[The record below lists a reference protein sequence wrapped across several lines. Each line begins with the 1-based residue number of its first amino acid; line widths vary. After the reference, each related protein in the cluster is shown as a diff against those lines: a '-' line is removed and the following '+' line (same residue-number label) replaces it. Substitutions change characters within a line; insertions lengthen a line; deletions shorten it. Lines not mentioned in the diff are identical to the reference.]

1 MSKEDILISDEE
13 QFSEGT
19 TIQSPGKPNQTVPQA
34 KPVQHF
40 QSSPDFRQTSG
51 DGGATQTDD
60 AMPKDPFIIE
70 LCAGS
75 ARVTSCLQQLG
86 MPASFGV
93 DHVKQQNS
101 GRVLIADLTTKAG
114 KDLCWTW
121 LKSTNCVGVFI
132 APPCGT
138 CSRAR
143 GIPIKLPNGFL
154 IAGPQP
160 LRTEGQ
166 PNGVTGLSY
175 VNKLRVSQA
184 NAIYHFV
191 TEVALFC
198 HDRNLLVCIE
208 NPRSSLYWR
217 TTFFAPLA
225 KKLKFTAH
233 QACAY
238 GSSRPKWTVL
248 AHNTKSL
255 LQLNRVCPG
264 VSADH
269 VHKPWGVVSG
279 PDGRKFST
287 AEETAYP
294 LPLAYHIAYYL
305 AQELILKGWRPP
317 SDAFSPPDEV
327 SYQYLRSIIGVQHK
341 ASKIAPLVSE
351 FLHVI
356 SIHVPNN
363 SHIPILPGEKLQTAW
378 RGVPLGSCLLKR
390 PPLRLRW
397 GNGENNPNSPS
408 NNVLPNNLPN
418 NVSPISP
425 SVNNPLSNVLH
436 FGVYRS
442 GAQFAAAAASAGHPA
457 GGEARL
463 PSALREAIRFVSSRP
478 MHEVP
483 QHRLRTLKFWL
494 ARGKELAK
502 SEEELHVSLH
512 PSIKDILAPKR
523 LLLWKEM
530 LEHYQYP
537 DLEVFDEVVSGV
549 CLSGTAPTV
558 PFFEPSFKPA
568 KITEGELAASA
579 RASRVALL
587 ASVRSSGDLEIDNEV
602 FSKTMDEV
610 ACGWL
615 EGPLELSS
623 LGDDA
628 VISRR
633 FGIRQTSGEVV
644 KIRLID
650 DFTASNV
657 NQVDN
662 SPKLHTLDIVAAL
675 CMELLK
681 LPGQGAWVGKT
692 IDLSSAYRQL
702 GISPSSRWVSYIA
715 VYDPS
720 SGSAKVF
727 SMRALPFGAS
737 RSVYAFLRVAH
748 SLWWLGCTAMKFLWS
763 SFFDDFITMSRK
775 SEADA
780 MSIASSQFFR
790 LLGWLVSSGEKDL
803 PFSEVFKAL
812 GVEIDCSDWHS
823 GLVKFRNTSKRIEE
837 LSGTISSALKRGRLG
852 SHEALVLRGRMQFA
866 RAQIWGR
873 APKLYLSAITA
884 HAYSENGGNLSNH
897 AIACLRAFLD
907 SLVAARP
914 REITAQWSLPSL
926 LFTDA
931 CFNPDDPEWPCGL
944 GGVLCD
950 AAGKQIAALSV
961 SLTLEDLHIL
971 GYPEKS
977 TVIFEAELLAL
988 VLCVRLWRKLIQN
1001 RPCVMYVDNN
1011 GTRDVAISG
1020 SARTFPGSSLVAT
1033 LLSQEDA
1040 ACVTAWYARVPS
1052 QSNIADPPSRNS
1064 SEGIE
1069 VGFVNVSLVRLHL
1082 DKLLG
1087 EVVKSGQ
1094 SGEK

>member
-1 MSKEDILISDEE
+1 MQDKDLDGDFSGSTTTHLPKKSSKTVLQETPVKPTQAPQDTQPVSDNCNPT
-13 QFSEGT
+13 Q
-19 TIQSPGKPNQTVPQA
+19 
-34 KPVQHF
+34 
-40 QSSPDFRQTSG
+40 G
-51 DGGATQTDD
+51 DNSL
-60 AMPKDPFIIE
+60 PKDPFMIE

-75 ARVTSCLQQLG
+75 ARVTSCLQHLG
-86 MPASFGV
+86 MPSSFGV
-93 DHVKQQNS
+93 DHIKQQNS
-101 GRVLIADLTTKAG
+101 GRVLIADMTTKAG

-121 LKSTNCVGVFI
+121 LRSPNCVGVFI

-143 GIPIKLPNGFL
+143 GIPVKLPNGFL

-160 LRTEGQ
+160 LRTDEQ
-166 PNGVTGLSY
+166 PNGITGLSY
-175 VNKLRVSQA
+175 TNKLRVSLA

-198 HDRNLLVCIE
+198 LDNDMILCIE
-208 NPRSSLYWR
+208 DPRSSIYWR

-225 KKLKFTAH
+225 KRLKFTAH

-248 AHNTKSL
+248 AHNTTAL
-255 LQLNRVCPG
+255 LQLNRTCPG
-264 VSADH
+264 VSKNH
-269 VHKPWGVVSG
+269 VHKPWGVVKG
-279 PDGRKFST
+279 PEGQKFST
-287 AEETAYP
+287 SEETAYP
-294 LPLAYHIAYYL
+294 LPLAYHIAYCL
-305 AQELILKGWRPP
+305 AQELILKGWKPP
-317 SDAFSPPDEV
+317 SEAFSPPDDV
-327 SYQYLRSIIGVQHK
+327 SYQYLRSIVGVQPRS
-341 ASKIAPLVSE
+341 SKIAPLVSE
-351 FLHVI
+351 FQHVLA
-356 SIHVPNN
+356 IHVPPN
-363 SHIPILPGEKLQTAW
+363 SPVPILPGEKLHDAW
-378 RGVPLGSCLLKR
+378 HGIPSGSCLLKR
-390 PPLRLRW
+390 PPLRLNW
-397 GNGENNPNSPS
+397 GSGVNNQNDPRNCLRVNNVHPNSPCG
-408 NNVLPNNLPN
+408 N
-418 NVSPISP
+418 SP
-425 SVNNPLSNVLH
+425 SDNVLH

-442 GAQFAAAAASAGHPA
+442 GAQFVTAAANAGHPV

-463 PSALREAIRFVSSRP
+463 PNALSEAIRFVSCHSV
-478 MHEVP
+478 HEVA
-483 QHRLRTLKFWL
+483 QHRLSTLKFWL
-494 ARGKELAK
+494 ARGKALAAAEK
-502 SEEELHVSLH
+502 DLHDSLH
-512 PSIKDILAPKR
+512 PSIKSILAPKR

-530 LEHYQYP
+530 LAFYNYP
-537 DLEVFDEVVSGV
+537 DPAVFDEVVSGV
-549 CLSGTAPTV
+549 CLSGTAPSV

-568 KITEGELAASA
+568 RITEGELASSA

-587 ASVRSSGDLEIDNEV
+587 ASVRSSGDLEIDTEV
-602 FSKTMDEV
+602 YNKTLDEV

-615 EGPLELSS
+615 EGPLDLGM

-628 VISRR
+628 VVSRR
-633 FGIRQTSGEVV
+633 FGIRQTSGEATT
-644 KIRLID
+644 IRLID
-650 DFTASNV
+650 GFTASNV
-657 NQVDN
+657 NQTVQVDN
-662 SPKLHTLDIVAAL
+662 APKLHTLDIVAAL
-675 CMELLK
+675 CMELLR
-681 LPGQGAWVGKT
+681 LPCGEAWVGKT

-720 SGSAKVF
+720 SRCAKIF

-763 SFFDDFITMSRK
+763 SFFDDFITLSRK

-790 LLGWLVSSGEKDL
+790 LLGWLVSAGEKDL
-803 PFSEVFKAL
+803 PFSETFKAL
-812 GVEIDCSDWHS
+812 GVEIDCSAWQS
-823 GLVKFRNTSKRIEE
+823 GLVKFRNTPKRISE
-837 LSGTISSALKRGRLG
+837 LSETISSALKRGRLG

-873 APKLYLSAITA
+873 APKLCLAAITA
-884 HAYSENGGNLSNH
+884 HAYGENDGSLSNH
-897 AIACLRAFLD
+897 AKACLNAFLD
-907 SLVAARP
+907 SLTAARP
-914 REITAQWSLPSL
+914 REITAQWDLPSL

-931 CFNPDDPEWPCGL
+931 SFNPENESWPCGL

-950 AAGKQIAALSV
+950 STGKQLAALSI
-961 SLTLEDLHIL
+961 SLTLDDLRSL
-971 GYPEKS
+971 GYPQKS

-988 VLCVRLWRKLIQN
+988 VLCVRLWRKIIQN

-1020 SARTFPGSSLVAT
+1020 SARTFPGSSLVAA

-1064 SEGIE
+1064 SEGID
-1069 VGFVNVSLVRLHL
+1069 VSFVNVSLVRLHL

-1087 EVVKSGQ
+1087 DVMKSGQ
-1094 SGEK
+1094 SG